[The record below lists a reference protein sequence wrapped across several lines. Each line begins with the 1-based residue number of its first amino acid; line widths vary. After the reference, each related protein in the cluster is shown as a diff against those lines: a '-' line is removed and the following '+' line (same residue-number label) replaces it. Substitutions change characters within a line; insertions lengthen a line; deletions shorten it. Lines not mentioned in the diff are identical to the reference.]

1 MGERSNFLNG
11 VVNVQSLL
19 LFIGF
24 SDERANAANDVA
36 RAILRLLREKCSGP
50 LSPAGRWWSMRA
62 GGIRVAVALDRI
74 IAELAEVQPNIYR
87 ASFNCPT
94 VLSGELAF
102 AETDL
107 GHQPRPGPLNSSS
120 WAEGNPGAVI
130 DFFYTGIQ
138 KSVRGAKAVLE
149 KFYGQPAKFNYFF
162 GCSDG
167 GREGLEELQ
176 RFPTE
181 FDGAIIGA
189 PVVNNVEHNVFWHG
203 WNYRVNIGADGNA
216 ILTSDK
222 IPALH
227 AAVLAA
233 CGALNGGV
241 GDYINDPRA

>member
-1 MGERSNFLNG
+1 M
-11 VVNVQSLL
+11 
-19 LFIGF
+19 I
-24 SDERANAANDVA
+24 
-36 RAILRLLREKCSGP
+36 
-50 LSPAGRWWSMRA
+50 RWR
-62 GGIRVAVALDRI
+62 
-74 IAELAEVQPNIYR
+74 
-87 ASFNCPT
+87 
-94 VLSGELAF
+94 
-102 AETDL
+102 
-107 GHQPRPGPLNSSS
+107 GHSTFSSS

-189 PVVNNVEHNVFWHG
+189 PVVKNVEHNVFWHG
-203 WNYRVNIGADGNA
+203 WNHSVNIVQDRNA
-216 ILTSDK
+216 IVTSDK

-227 AAVLAA
+227 NVLKGDHEPLKYPAQIVPQEGTDMFLDEAAAK
-233 CGALNGGV
+233 AL
-241 GDYINDPRA
+241 